1 MPVPPL
7 PAILVEPQVR
17 AALLEDLGHAGDLTT
32 DSIVPADA
40 QTRVVL
46 AARQPGV
53 VAGLD
58 FALTAFRL
66 MDPAIR
72 VRVERTDGARIVPGD
87 IIAEISGPARGI
99 LTAERVALN
108 FMSHLSGI
116 ASATRGIVDAIAG
129 HKARICCTRKTMP
142 GLRAAQKYA
151 LRVGGGSNHRFG
163 LDDAVLIKDNHV
175 AIAGGVRP
183 AVERARA
190 GVGHLVKIEL
200 EVDTLAQLE
209 EALGLGVDAVLL
221 DNMGPDMLRQAVA
234 MVDGRAITE
243 ASGRINPTT
252 APAVA
257 ASGVDLISIGWL
269 THSATVL
276 DIGLDHVG

>member
-72 VRVERTDGARIVPGD
+72 
-87 IIAEISGPARGI
+87 ARGSFPAI
-99 LTAERVALN
+99 SLPR
-108 FMSHLSGI
+108 
-116 ASATRGIVDAIAG
+116 SA
-129 HKARICCTRKTMP
+129 AR
-142 GLRAAQKYA
+142 RAA
-151 LRVGGGSNHRFG
+151 S
-163 LDDAVLIKDNHV
+163 
-175 AIAGGVRP
+175 
-183 AVERARA
+183 
-190 GVGHLVKIEL
+190 
-200 EVDTLAQLE
+200 
-209 EALGLGVDAVLL
+209 
-221 DNMGPDMLRQAVA
+221 
-234 MVDGRAITE
+234 
-243 ASGRINPTT
+243 
-252 APAVA
+252 
-257 ASGVDLISIGWL
+257 
-269 THSATVL
+269 
-276 DIGLDHVG
+276 